1 MADQQIEQR
10 EVHPLRQI
18 VAIGG
23 ASFLAPYEDMPLYR
37 YLLALTGKERPR
49 VCFLPQASG
58 ESLDYTVNFF
68 TTFSMLPCQPSHLS
82 LFAPPT
88 ADLRS
93 LLLDQDLIYV
103 GGGNTKSM
111 LALWREWRLDTILR
125 AAWEQGTV
133 LAGLSAGSI
142 CWFAQGITDS
152 IPGPLTPLNCLGFLP
167 GTNCPH
173 YSSEEKRRPS
183 FHQLLAEGEIAPGYA
198 ADDGVALY
206 FADESLA
213 RVVATRRNARAY
225 RLALHEGVVQETPL
239 EPELL
244 TE

>member
-1 MADQQIEQR
+1 MAEAHTEHHPEQ
-10 EVHPLRQI
+10 PLRQI

-58 ESLDYTVNFF
+58 ESLDYVVNFF

-88 ADLRS
+88 SDLRG
-93 LLLDQDLIYV
+93 LLLSQDLIYV

-111 LALWREWRLDTILR
+111 LALWREWELDAILR
-125 AAWEQGTV
+125 EAWERGTV

-152 IPGPLTPLNCLGFLP
+152 IPGPLTPLDCLGFLP

-183 FHQLLAEGEIAPGYA
+183 FHRLLEKGEIAPGYA

-206 FADESLA
+206 FAGETLA
-213 RVVATRRNARAY
+213 RVIATRRDARAY
-225 RLALHEGVVQETPL
+225 RLELHDGVVQETPL
-239 EPELL
+239 EPEMLMA
-244 TE
+244 